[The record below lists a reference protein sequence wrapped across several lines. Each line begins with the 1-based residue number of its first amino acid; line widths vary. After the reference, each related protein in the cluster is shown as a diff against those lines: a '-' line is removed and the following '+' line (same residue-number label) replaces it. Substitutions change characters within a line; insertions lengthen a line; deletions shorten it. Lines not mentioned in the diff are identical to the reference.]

1 MLYSNSLSL
10 NRFNGDRQMSV
21 IGQANNV
28 NTQNFSLRDILGSS
42 GGSGGGG
49 NRGGGGN
56 YSGGNRGSSGVSFGG
71 GNFGGGSFGSNNN
84 QTGISRT
91 LAGGINY
98 SDVWSKKTLANGSFF
113 YNNVNTSN
121 ASDRFQET
129 FVPSDSSLFS
139 TNKYASNNINRN
151 YRGNFEIEHRFD
163 SMNSFV
169 IRPSFSSQETDN
181 NNQTTTTTT
190 QGKVKAIN
198 DLTSFVTSHN
208 TGYNFDNNMLFRHRF
223 AKRGRTFSVNLSQSL
238 STNDRTGTNITY
250 NRTAIGLDTT
260 NRLSNTNREGKTF
273 GGNVSYTEPVGTQG
287 QLELNYNYNHTQ
299 NNSDQQTFSLNRLN
313 RKHDILVPNLTNIF
327 ENLNISHRVGLNYRR
342 QINKEWN
349 YTVGM
354 GVQHADLTSNNLSK
368 KTYLSQSFNNLF
380 PSLSFQYSKSRTQNF
395 RFYYRGS
402 TRQPSVTQLQDVI
415 DNVTNILRHTTG
427 NPALRQEFSN
437 SFNLVYTNF
446 NVLTFKN
453 FLVSLNGGVVSNRI
467 SNYNI
472 INSTRNSVVLQA
484 ENDTLGAGAQFIR
497 PINLNGGFNMSGF
510 INYGFPIKS
519 PKSNINLTTRLSFN
533 RDVTLSKTITT
544 ANLKGDD
551 IKSFTN
557 NYVIGQTIRWTMNLK
572 ERFDLNFAST
582 STYNFV
588 RYTVNTDQNG
598 DYFTQSLSVEPTY
611 STKNGWVLGS
621 DFDLQMNRG
630 QSAGYNQTIPLW
642 SASLSKLM
650 LKNKR
655 GELKFNV
662 YDLLNQNKSITRT
675 VDQNSIVDTRTQ
687 VLTRYFLLS
696 FTYNLRRFNG
706 AQPQNNRGRDN
717 MFRGPE
723 HREFR
728 GDRDFRGGG
737 GDIRIRN

>member
-1 MLYSNSLSL
+1 M
-10 NRFNGDRQMSV
+10 
-21 IGQANNV
+21 A
-28 NTQNFSLRDILGSS
+28 T
-42 GGSGGGG
+42 
-49 NRGGGGN
+49 
-56 YSGGNRGSSGVSFGG
+56 
-71 GNFGGGSFGSNNN
+71 
-84 QTGISRT
+84 
-91 LAGGINY
+91 
-98 SDVWSKKTLANGSFF
+98 
-113 YNNVNTSN
+113 
-121 ASDRFQET
+121 
-129 FVPSDSSLFS
+129 
-139 TNKYASNNINRN
+139 
-151 YRGNFEIEHRFD
+151 
-163 SMNSFV
+163 
-169 IRPSFSSQETDN
+169 
-181 NNQTTTTTT
+181 
-190 QGKVKAIN
+190 
-198 DLTSFVTSHN
+198 
-208 TGYNFDNNMLFRHRF
+208 
-223 AKRGRTFSVNLSQSL
+223 
-238 STNDRTGTNITY
+238 
-250 NRTAIGLDTT
+250 GLDTT
-260 NRLSNTNREGKTF
+260 NRISNTSRDGKNL
-273 GGNVSYTEPVGTQG
+273 GGNLSYTEPIGTQG
-287 QLELNYNYNHTQ
+287 QLELTYNYNYTK

-313 RKHDILVPNLTNIF
+313 GKHDILVPNLTNIF
-327 ENLNISHRVGLNYRR
+327 ENLNTSHRVGFNYRR

-349 YTVGM
+349 YTMGL

-368 KTYLSQSFNNLF
+368 KTYLNQSFNNLF

-415 DNVTNILRHTTG
+415 DNVSNILRHTTG

-437 SFNLVYTNF
+437 SFNLSYTHF
-446 NVLTFKN
+446 NVITFRN

-472 INSTRNSVVLQA
+472 INSTRNPVFLPL
-484 ENDTLGAGAQFIR
+484 ENDTLGPGAQFIK
-497 PINLNGGFNMSGF
+497 PINLNGGFNVSGF
-510 INYGFPIKS
+510 INYGFPVKS

-557 NYVIGQTIRWTMNLK
+557 NYVVGQTIRWTMNLK

-588 RYTVNTDQNG
+588 RYTVNMDQNG

-611 STKNGWVLGS
+611 STKNGWILGS

-630 QSAGYNQTIPLW
+630 QSSGYNQTIPLW

-675 VDQNSIVDTRTQ
+675 VDQNSIVDTRTR

-706 AQPQNNRGRDN
+706 AQQQNNRSKDN
-717 MFRGPE
+717 MFRGSD
-723 HREFR
+723 RDFKGR
-728 GDRDFRGGG
+728 DRDFRGG
-737 GDIRIRN
+737 DREIRIRN